1 MKRTLLHSVPA
12 FDALMTWYAL
22 RDAVQ
27 PFLGERLT
35 AIFAH
40 AVSAETDCLICS
52 TFFRRLLIQSG
63 ENPDRLDLDPWETA
77 VVAFGRQSRRDAA
90 RRARRD
96 LRAGGREALPGAD
109 RGAHGLRRADGRDQ
123 RLQQRAECTAG
134 RVPGALPQG
143 RGAAWVSSAGKV
155 ALITGAAHGQG
166 RATALALAAEG
177 AAIVAFDVARPLS
190 YPGYAMGTPDDLES
204 LAAACRTAG
213 GDCATVVGDVRD
225 AAAVAK
231 AVETALERFGRIDIL
246 FNNAGICAYGLAHE
260 LTEAAWDAMLDINL
274 KGAWLVARQVIPVMI
289 RQRSGVI
296 INNSSVAGLRGM
308 ARLSHYAASKWG
320 LTGLT
325 KSWAIEL
332 APHGIRVNS
341 IHPTGVNTPMND
353 GLAELEGLTPRQIA
367 ERSAGNLLPVPWI
380 EPEDVA
386 QAVVYLAS
394 DRARFVTG
402 AGLVLDAGLLTR

>member
-1 MKRTLLHSVPA
+1 V
-12 FDALMTWYAL
+12 
-22 RDAVQ
+22 
-27 PFLGERLT
+27 GE
-35 AIFAH
+35 F
-40 AVSAETDCLICS
+40 S
-52 TFFRRLLIQSG
+52 
-63 ENPDRLDLDPWETA
+63 
-77 VVAFGRQSRRDAA
+77 
-90 RRARRD
+90 
-96 LRAGGREALPGAD
+96 
-109 RGAHGLRRADGRDQ
+109 
-123 RLQQRAECTAG
+123 
-134 RVPGALPQG
+134 
-143 RGAAWVSSAGKV
+143 GKV

-190 YPGYAMGTPDDLES
+190 YPGYPMGSPDDLES
-204 LAAACRTAG
+204 LAEACRAAG
-213 GDCATVVGDVRD
+213 GDYATMTGDVRD
-225 AAAVAK
+225 ATAVTK

-260 LTEAAWDAMLDINL
+260 LTEEAWDAMLDINL

-353 GLAELEGLTPRQIA
+353 GLAQLEGLTPQQIA

-394 DRARFVTG
+394 ERARFVTG